1 MSTFRKAAITAGTL
15 FIVATVSS
23 LISYLGILDPILT
36 APDYLSQ
43 VAKNENLVITG
54 VLFELVNNIAIV
66 AIAVVLFPVLRT
78 YSMTLA
84 LAYIVARAFESV
96 FITLGDFAI
105 LSLVSVGQLYIGAD
119 AQSAVAFQAI
129 ADTLLTVVNWTFLLG
144 PGVLL
149 SFTALILNYVLYR
162 AKLVPAFLSIWGLL
176 GAGLLYA
183 GDMLAIY
190 GTDQVLL
197 FAAPFALQEMA
208 FAVWLIVKG
217 FNTPAATSRA

>member
-66 AIAVVLFPVLRT
+66 AIAIVLFPVLRT

-84 LAYIVARAFESV
+84 LASFW
-96 FITLGDFAI
+96 AI
-105 LSLVSVGQLYIGAD
+105 
-119 AQSAVAFQAI
+119 
-129 ADTLLTVVNWTFLLG
+129 
-144 PGVLL
+144 
-149 SFTALILNYVLYR
+149 
-162 AKLVPAFLSIWGLL
+162 
-176 GAGLLYA
+176 
-183 GDMLAIY
+183 
-190 GTDQVLL
+190 
-197 FAAPFALQEMA
+197 
-208 FAVWLIVKG
+208 
-217 FNTPAATSRA
+217 